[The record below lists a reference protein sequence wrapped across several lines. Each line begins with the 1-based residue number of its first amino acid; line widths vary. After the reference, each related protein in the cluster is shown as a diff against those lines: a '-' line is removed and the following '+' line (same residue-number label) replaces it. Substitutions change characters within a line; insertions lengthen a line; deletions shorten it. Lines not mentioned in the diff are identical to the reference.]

1 MMFNAPTR
9 ANDHGSL
16 EPDLAGKLDTTCF
29 HVSELLGPRRGGT
42 STAARTQIG
51 RPDDSRSKEPARVE
65 PG

>member
-29 HVSELLGPRRGGT
+29 HVSVNRSGFTGG
-42 STAARTQIG
+42 SVA
-51 RPDDSRSKEPARVE
+51 
-65 PG
+65 